1 MFTLA
6 LSPIKTITVCV
17 CVCVS
22 VFVYKRERERERLKK
37 EKGPIQTV
45 QALALWLFFF
55 SSSVNEYYWAR
66 VAQGE
71 DSRLPCRGFRVPFHL
86 VPNPQ
91 VRLHEEVHP
100 E

>member
-22 VFVYKRERERERLKK
+22 VFVYKREREREAEER
-37 EKGPIQTV
+37 EGTHSNCAGTSPVVI
-45 QALALWLFFF
+45 FF